1 MESDPLMIELERL
14 SKSYGGVTALTDV
27 SFTVPTGSVLA
38 LLGHNGAGKT
48 TAVQILSTLITPTGG
63 RAAVAG
69 YDVVEQAAHVR
80 DSIGVTGQSASL
92 DNVIT
97 GRQNLTLFG
106 RLRGMRRKE
115 ARRRADELIGQ
126 FELDNAADRPVST
139 YSGGMRRRLDI
150 AAALVVTPQVLFL
163 DEPTTGLD
171 PRSRRQVWEL
181 VSELATQGVT
191 VLLTTQYLEEADVLS
206 DSIVILNSS
215 RVVAHGTAEELKRQA
230 GATYCQVTLVRSA
243 DIPRVVAA
251 LADIDDVDA
260 DDETNTVSVRAR
272 DGVGTLAEV
281 IRRTDQLGVGLVD
294 ISLRKPTLDEVFL
307 HLSTAAPTP

>member
-106 RLRGMRRKE
+106 RLKGMRRKD

-126 FELDNAADRPVST
+126 FELDHAADRPVST

-150 AAALVVTPQVLFL
+150 AAALVVTPRVLFL

-171 PRSRRQVWEL
+171 PRSRRQVWER
-181 VSELATQGVT
+181 VSTLAADGVT

-206 DSIVILNSS
+206 DSIVILNSGQ
-215 RVVAHGTAEELKRQA
+215 VVAHGTAEELKSRT
-230 GATYCQVTLVRSA
+230 GATYCQVTLVRRA

-281 IRRTDQLGVGLVD
+281 VRRTDQLGVGLVD

-307 HLSTAAPTP
+307 RLSTAALTP

>member
-1 MESDPLMIELERL
+1 MEGDPLMIELDGL
-14 SKSYGGVTALTDV
+14 TKAYGGVSALTDV

-48 TAVQILSTLITPTGG
+48 TAVQILSTLIPPTGG
-63 RAAVAG
+63 RATVAG
-69 YDVVEQAAHVR
+69 YDVVEQVDQVR
-80 DSIGVTGQSASL
+80 NSIGVTGQSASL

-126 FELDNAADRPVST
+126 FELDHAADRPVST

-206 DSIVILNSS
+206 DSIVILNSG

-251 LADIDDVDA
+251 LSDIDDVDP

-307 HLSTAAPTP
+307 HLSTAALTP

>member
-1 MESDPLMIELERL
+1 MIELDGL
-14 SKSYGGVTALTDV
+14 TKTYDGVAALTDV

-48 TAVQILSTLITPTGG
+48 TAVQILSTLIPPSGG
-63 RAAVAG
+63 RATVAG
-69 YDVVEQAAHVR
+69 YDVVDQADHVR
-80 DSIGVTGQSASL
+80 SCIGVTGQNTSL

-106 RLRGMRRKE
+106 RLRGLRRGE

-126 FELDNAADRPVST
+126 FELDRAADRPVST
-139 YSGGMRRRLDI
+139 YSGGMQRRLDI
-150 AAALVVTPQVLFL
+150 AAALVVTPDVLFL

-181 VSELATQGVT
+181 VSTLATQGVT
-191 VLLTTQYLEEADVLS
+191 VLLTTQYLEEADLLS
-206 DSIVILNSS
+206 DSIVILNSGQ
-215 RVVAHGTAEELKRQA
+215 VVAHGTADELKRQT
-230 GATYCQVTLVRSA
+230 GTTYCQLTLVRPA
-243 DIPRVVAA
+243 DIPRVVAT

-281 IRRTDQLGVGLVD
+281 VRRTDRLRVDLVD
-294 ISLRKPTLDEVFL
+294 ICLRKPTLDEVFL
-307 HLSTAAPTP
+307 HLSTALTP

>member
-1 MESDPLMIELERL
+1 MIELDGL
-14 SKSYGGVTALTDV
+14 TKTYGDVSALTDV
-27 SFTVPTGSVLA
+27 SFTVPTGSVLS

-48 TAVQILSTLITPTGG
+48 TAVQILSTLIPPSAG
-63 RAAVAG
+63 RALVAG
-69 YDVVEQAAHVR
+69 HDVVDDADRVR
-80 DSIGVTGQSASL
+80 ASIGVTGQSASL
-92 DNVIT
+92 DTVIT

-106 RLRGMRRKE
+106 RLRGLGRRD
-115 ARRRADELIGQ
+115 ARRRADELIAE
-126 FELDNAADRPVST
+126 FELDGAADRPVST

-150 AAALVVTPQVLFL
+150 AAALVVTPEVLFL

-181 VSELATQGVT
+181 VSTLAAEGVT

-206 DSIVILNSS
+206 NSIVILNCG
-215 RVVAHGTAEELKRQA
+215 RVAAHGTADELKRQA
-230 GATYCQVTLVRSA
+230 GATYCQVTLVRPS

-260 DDETNTVSVRAR
+260 DAETNTVSVRAR

-281 IRRTDQLGVGLVD
+281 IRRTDRLGVDLVD

-307 HLSTAAPTP
+307 HLSTAASTV

>member
-1 MESDPLMIELERL
+1 MIELDGL
-14 SKSYGGVTALTDV
+14 TKAYGGVSALNDV

-48 TAVQILSTLITPTGG
+48 TAVQILSTLIPPTGG
-63 RAAVAG
+63 RATVAG
-69 YDVVEQAAHVR
+69 YDVVEQAGQVR

-92 DNVIT
+92 DYVIT

-115 ARRRADELIGQ
+115 ARQRADQLIGE
-126 FELDNAADRPVST
+126 FELDHAADRPVST

-150 AAALVVTPQVLFL
+150 AAALVVTPKVLFL

-171 PRSRRQVWEL
+171 PLSRRQVWER
-181 VSELATQGVT
+181 VSALTADGVT

-206 DSIVILNSS
+206 DSIVILNSG
-215 RVVAHGTAEELKRQA
+215 RVIAHGTADELKNQT
-230 GATYCQVTLVRSA
+230 GSTYCQVTLVRRA

-260 DDETNTVSVRAR
+260 DDEGNTVSVRAR
-272 DGVGTLAEV
+272 DGVGTLSEV
-281 IRRTDQLGVGLVD
+281 VRRTEQLGVGLVD
-294 ISLRKPTLDEVFL
+294 ISLRRPTLDEVFV
-307 HLSTAAPTP
+307 HLSTTGLVP

>member
-1 MESDPLMIELERL
+1 MEGDPLMIELDRL
-14 SKSYGGVTALTDV
+14 TKTYGGVSALTDV

-48 TAVQILSTLITPTGG
+48 TAVQILSTLIPPSSG
-63 RAAVAG
+63 RARVAG
-69 YDVVEQAAHVR
+69 YDVADQADEVR
-80 DSIGVTGQSASL
+80 DNIGVTGQSASL

-106 RLRGMRRKE
+106 RLRGLPRKQS
-115 ARRRADELIGQ
+115 RHRADELIAQ
-126 FELDNAADRPVST
+126 FELDHAADRPVST

-150 AAALVVTPQVLFL
+150 AAALVVTPKVLFL

-181 VSELATQGVT
+181 VSALAAEGVT

-206 DSIVILNSS
+206 DSIVILNSG
-215 RVVAHGTAEELKRQA
+215 RVAAHGTAEELKSQT
-230 GATYCQVTLVRSA
+230 GATYCEVTLVRRA

-251 LADIDDVDA
+251 LADIDDVDS
-260 DDETNTVSVRAR
+260 DEEANTVSVRAR
-272 DGVGTLAEV
+272 DGVGTLSEV
-281 IRRTDQLGVGLVD
+281 VRRTERLGVGLVD

-307 HLSTAAPTP
+307 HLSTAVLAP

>member
-1 MESDPLMIELERL
+1 MIELEHL
-14 SKSYGGVTALTDV
+14 SKAYGAVSALTDV
-27 SFTVPTGSVLA
+27 SLTVPSGSVLA

-48 TAVQILSTLITPTGG
+48 TAVQILSTLIPRTGG
-63 RAAVAG
+63 RATVAG
-69 YDVVEQAAHVR
+69 YDVVTHADQVR
-80 DSIGVTGQSASL
+80 DRIGVTGQSASL

-106 RLRGMRRKE
+106 RLRGLRRRE
-115 ARRRADELIGQ
+115 ARRRADELIAE
-126 FELDNAADRPVST
+126 FELDHAADRPVST

-150 AAALVVTPQVLFL
+150 AAALVVTPEVLFL

-181 VSELATQGVT
+181 VSTLAAQGVT

-206 DSIVILNSS
+206 DSIVILNSG
-215 RVVAHGTAEELKRQA
+215 RMVAHGTADELKQQA
-230 GATYCQVTLVRSA
+230 GATYCQITLVRAA
-243 DIPRVVAA
+243 DIPRLAAA

-260 DDETNTVSVRAR
+260 DEESNTVSVRAR
-272 DGVGTLAEV
+272 DGVATLAEV
-281 IRRTDQLGVGLVD
+281 VRRTDRLGVELVD

-307 HLSTAAPTP
+307 HLSTAKLAP

>member
-1 MESDPLMIELERL
+1 MIELDHL
-14 SKSYGGVTALTDV
+14 TKSYGTVSALTDV

-48 TAVQILSTLITPTGG
+48 TAVQILSTLIPPSTG
-63 RAAVAG
+63 RARVAG
-69 YDVVEQAAHVR
+69 YDVVDQADEVR
-80 DSIGVTGQSASL
+80 NNIGVTGQSASL

-97 GRQNLTLFG
+97 GRQNLMLFG
-106 RLRGMRRKE
+106 RLRGLARKE
-115 ARRRADELIGQ
+115 SRRRADELIGQ
-126 FELDNAADRPVST
+126 FELDHAADRPVST

-150 AAALVVTPQVLFL
+150 AAALVVTPKVLFL

-181 VSELATQGVT
+181 VSALAAEGVT

-206 DSIVILNSS
+206 DSIVILNSG
-215 RVVAHGTAEELKRQA
+215 RVVAHGTAEELKSQT
-230 GATYCQVTLVRSA
+230 GATYCQVTLVRRA

-251 LADIDDVDA
+251 LAEIDDVDS
-260 DDETNTVSVRAR
+260 DEQTNTVSVRAR
-272 DGVGTLAEV
+272 DGVGTLGEV
-281 IRRTDQLGVGLVD
+281 VRRTDRLGVGLVD

-307 HLSTAAPTP
+307 HLSTATLTP